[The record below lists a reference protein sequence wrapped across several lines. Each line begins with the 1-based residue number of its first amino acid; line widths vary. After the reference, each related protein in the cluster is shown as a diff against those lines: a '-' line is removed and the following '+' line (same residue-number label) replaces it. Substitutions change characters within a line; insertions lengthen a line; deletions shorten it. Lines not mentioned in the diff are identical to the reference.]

1 MSLLILSLQPAP
13 AAAFIPPPF
22 GDGRWG
28 LGGGAV
34 GGGGDK
40 YDAFIFLHIKALSSG
55 CFLPK
60 WRGIVA
66 RSLAR
71 ATRSEQLFSNEDI
84 TAAAA
89 VVAAAPR
96 LSQSQEAWTKASLSA
111 RKTAT

>member
-22 GDGRWG
+22 AAEAPGVEGGWGGWVAGGR
-28 LGGGAV
+28 GGG
-34 GGGGDK
+34 K

-66 RSLAR
+66 R
-71 ATRSEQLFSNEDI
+71 
-84 TAAAA
+84 
-89 VVAAAPR
+89 
-96 LSQSQEAWTKASLSA
+96 
-111 RKTAT
+111 